1 MKKTLWCIA
10 VVVILLTVVL
20 GAIKI
25 QGEIAV
31 VRDEDAILTDVGV
44 FIFSVLHILII
55 VSEIG
60 FFSGIAL
67 ILSKNR
73 TPLKLVF
80 GAVIVIVTA
89 VLLIVWIKSFLGG
102 DI

>member
-80 GAVIVIVTA
+80 GIVLVIITA
-89 VLLIVWIKSFLGG
+89 VLLIVWIKSFLGF